1 MRLLKKKPQHLIA
14 LATVV
19 FLTAIYNVYQ
29 PTLDED
35 LHGRVVSITDGDT
48 LKILTG
54 TQQVK
59 IRLAEIDT
67 PEREQP
73 WGTRA
78 KQALS
83 DKVFGKD
90 VRVKVVDTDRH
101 GRTVGKIWLD
111 SRDINREM
119 VREGHAWVYRKCMKD
134 KSLLDDEDHARKEKL
149 GLWSLPDPVP
159 PWKWRKAKK

>member
-149 GLWSLPDPVP
+149 GLWSLPDVVP
-159 PWKWRKAKK
+159 PWEWRRTQ